1 MGQVQVKK
9 TTTNGKDVQSRL
21 MTFSDAEWDRI
32 VSRPSEVGVV
42 WERVGAAVVE
52 IKETVLVPSAPKV
65 STKHVIVEKEIINEV
80 SKAGIKES
88 FDLKT
93 DEVYYDNYSEKELRE
108 LAKASQIKGY
118 QVMGKKSLI
127 KKLQENGK
135 SNSN

>member
-21 MTFSDAEWDRI
+21 MTFSDVEWERI
-32 VSRPSEVGVV
+32 VSRAPEVGVV

-52 IKETVLVPSAPKV
+52 IKETVLTPSTPKV
-65 STKHVIVEKEIINEV
+65 STKPVIVEKEIINEV
-80 SKAGIKES
+80 SKVDSSNEFS
-88 FDLKT
+88 Q
-93 DEVYYDNYSEKELRE
+93 EVNYDNYSEKELRE
-108 LAKASQIKGY
+108 LAKSSQIKGY

-135 SNSN
+135 SGSN